1 MDMKHAH
8 VVWFEI
14 PVKSLDRAMNFYSQL
29 LGITIA
35 RIKLYQTEYGVFDK
49 NQTGIGGTLKVD
61 ESKVGKGATLFFFV
75 NVLSDAMD
83 TAIACGGKIIL
94 EKTLLKQVDEHG
106 KTILAHNLI
115 DNQVGYYAEIL
126 DSEGNQIALYSHY

>member
-1 MDMKHAH
+1 MKHAH

-14 PVKSLDRAMNFYSQL
+14 PVKSLNRAMNFYSQL
-29 LGITIA
+29 LGITIE
-35 RIKLYQTEYGVFDK
+35 RVKLYQTEYGVFNK

-61 ESKVGKGATLFFFV
+61 ESRVGKGATVFFHV

-83 TAIACGGKIIL
+83 TAVMCGGKIL
-94 EKTLLKQVDEHG
+94 LDKTLLKQVDENG
-106 KTILAHNLI
+106 KTILAENLI